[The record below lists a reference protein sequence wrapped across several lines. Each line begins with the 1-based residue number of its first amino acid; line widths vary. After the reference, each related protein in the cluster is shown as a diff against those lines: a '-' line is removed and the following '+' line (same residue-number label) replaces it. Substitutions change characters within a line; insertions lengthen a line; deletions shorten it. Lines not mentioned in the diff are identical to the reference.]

1 MLKKEAATV
10 DGRNP
15 ANQLR
20 LVDFAIIYKVLF
32 IPGGCLGFLP
42 STVWLGSSTLW
53 TFREIAPQLLWK
65 VASRFGCR
73 NSTKNWVKKNM
84 ILYFTKRELLDLFL
98 LDHFPGVQSSYIFL
112 QSFFLG
118 WSKSEWYSPI
128 NLVFTKTFVPNCD
141 ALYCVLLFISICS

>member
-42 STVWLGSSTLW
+42 STV
-53 TFREIAPQLLWK
+53 
-65 VASRFGCR
+65 
-73 NSTKNWVKKNM
+73 
-84 ILYFTKRELLDLFL
+84 
-98 LDHFPGVQSSYIFL
+98 
-112 QSFFLG
+112 
-118 WSKSEWYSPI
+118 
-128 NLVFTKTFVPNCD
+128 
-141 ALYCVLLFISICS
+141 